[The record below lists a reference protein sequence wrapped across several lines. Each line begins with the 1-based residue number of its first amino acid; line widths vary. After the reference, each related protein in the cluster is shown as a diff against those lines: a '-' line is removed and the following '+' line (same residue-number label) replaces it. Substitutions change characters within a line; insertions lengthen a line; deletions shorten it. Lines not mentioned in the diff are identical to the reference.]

1 MIADRIHQIEVSKT
15 MMISAEA
22 KKLKAAGVDVINLGM
37 GELDFN
43 TPHNIKEAGKLAI
56 DENKTRYTMNVG
68 TVELRTA
75 IASKLKRDNHLEYP
89 LKNIIVT
96 NGAKQAVFNATM
108 TLVNPGEEVIISSP
122 YWVSYPAMVSI
133 AQGKTVVIKTN
144 IDSGFRFTA
153 KQLEEATTPKSKVL
167 IFCNPSNPTGT
178 GYNKDELAELADV
191 IERKNL
197 YVISDDIYE
206 KLVFDNFKFYSLAEV
221 KPSIKDR
228 IVLVNGVSKSYSMT
242 GWRIGYAAA
251 NDDIIKGMDKIQSH
265 STSHASAISQEA
277 AIEALSGPQF
287 MIEEMLVELKER
299 RDFMYNELTSINGI
313 KCFKPQG
320 AFYLFPDISSLLN
333 RQIGDL
339 KFETSLDLA
348 IYLLHEVH
356 VAVVPGSAFGAE
368 GYIRISYSTSMENLK
383 EVIYRLKK
391 AFAKLT

>member
-1 MIADRIHQIEVSKT
+1 MIADRINQIEVSKT

-22 KKLKAAGVDVINLGM
+22 KKLKAAGADVINLGM

-96 NGAKQAVFNATM
+96 NGAKQAVFNAIM
-108 TLVNPGEEVIISSP
+108 TLVNPSEEVIFSSP
-122 YWVSYPAMVSI
+122 YWVSYPAMVSM
-133 AQGKTVVIKTN
+133 AQGKSVVIETD
-144 IDSGFRFTA
+144 IDSGFKFTA
-153 KQLEEATTPKSKVL
+153 KQLEDIATPKSKAL

-178 GYNKDELAELADV
+178 GYNKNELAELAEV
-191 IERKNL
+191 IEKKNL

-206 KLVFDNFKFYSLAEV
+206 KLVFDDYKFYNLATVE
-221 KPSIKDR
+221 PSVKDR
-228 IVLVNGVSKSYSMT
+228 IVVVNGVSKSYSMT

-251 NDDIIKGMDKIQSH
+251 NEEIINGMNKIQSH
-265 STSHASAISQEA
+265 TTSHASAISQEA

-287 MIEEMLVELKER
+287 MIEEMLVELKAR
-299 RDFMYNELTSINGI
+299 RDYLYNELTSIDGI
-313 KCFKPQG
+313 KCYKPQG

-333 RQIGDL
+333 RQIGDH

-348 IYLLHEVH
+348 MYLLQEVH
-356 VAVVPGSAFGAE
+356 VAVVPGSAFGSE
-368 GYIRISYSTSMENLK
+368 GHIRISYSTSMENLK
-383 EVIYRLKK
+383 EVMYRLKK
-391 AFAKLT
+391 AFAKLS

>member
-1 MIADRIHQIEVSKT
+1 MLADRINQIEVSKT

-22 KKLKAAGVDVINLGM
+22 KNLKAAGVDVINLGM

-75 IASKLKRDNHLEYP
+75 IASKLKRDNNLEYH

-96 NGAKQAVFNATM
+96 NGAKQAVFNAVM
-108 TLVNPGEEVIISSP
+108 TLVNPGEEVILPAP
-122 YWVSYPAMVSI
+122 YWVSYSAMVSM
-133 AQGKTVVIKTN
+133 AQGKSVVIETN
-144 IDSGFRFTA
+144 TDSGFKFSA
-153 KQLEEATTPKSKVL
+153 KQLEDAITPKTKAL
-167 IFCNPSNPTGT
+167 IFCNPSNPTGA
-178 GYNKDELAELADV
+178 GFNKDELAELAEV
-191 IERKNL
+191 IEKKNIF
-197 YVISDDIYE
+197 VISDDIYE
-206 KLVFDNFKFYSLAEV
+206 KLVFDDFKFHSLAAV
-221 KPSIKDR
+221 RPSIKDQ

-251 NDDIIKGMDKIQSH
+251 NEEIIKGMDKIQSH

-287 MIEEMLVELKER
+287 MIEEMLVELKAR
-299 RDFMYNELTSINGI
+299 RDYLYNELTSIDGI
-313 KCFKPQG
+313 KCYKPDG

-333 RQIGDL
+333 RQIGDR
-339 KFETSLDLA
+339 KFESSLDLA
-348 IYLLHEVH
+348 MYLLQEVH

-368 GYIRISYSTSMENLK
+368 GYIRISYSASMENLK

-391 AFAKLT
+391 AFSKLA